1 MRSLLAVALLSSGLA
16 AAQIVRPMG
25 ETPGDLGPSG
35 PARSDAGAPSAAQGP
50 RSRFSLLS
58 AGRGGALFAFS
69 QIVDGLVIGAVIG
82 ASITAQ
88 PSSPLALPQGAYLGA
103 LAGGVGLGG
112 LGVLLQYFQP
122 IGLVASGA
130 AALGIGVG
138 ALAGLGAALLLES
151 FVTGLPAVLP
161 GVLALVGS
169 QVGALVPLA
178 LLWTAE
184 DLDPADLA
192 MLGVASLWAATLTG
206 LVNLSVGRPLA
217 APALL
222 IAPALGMAAG
232 GLVAALTTISTGEV
246 FRYTALPLGVGAA
259 ALFLGGLLGA
269 TPQLAAIAALSTIA
283 LTVFTTGLVSFA
295 TTVPSRT
302 DGVTLVPTVTVLPA
316 GRRSEDVALGPAAL
330 VRF

>member
-1 MRSLLAVALLSSGLA
+1 MRRVLAVVLLFSGVA

-35 PARSDAGAPSAAQGP
+35 PTPTEATAALPSQTP
-50 RSRFSLLS
+50 RSRFSLFS
-58 AGRGGALFAFS
+58 AGRGGPLFAFS

-88 PSSPLALPQGAYLGA
+88 PTSPLALPQGAYLGA

-130 AALGIGVG
+130 ATLGLGVG
-138 ALAGLGAALLLES
+138 GLAGLGVAMLLSS
-151 FVTGLPAVLP
+151 FVSGLPEVLP
-161 GVLALVGS
+161 GVLALAGS

-178 LLWTAE
+178 LLWTAD
-184 DLDPADLA
+184 DLDPSELA
-192 MLGVASLWAATLTG
+192 MMSASALWATVLTA
-206 LVNLSVGRPLA
+206 LVNLSAGKPLS
-217 APALL
+217 APAML
-222 IAPALGMAAG
+222 IAPAVGMAAG
-232 GLVAALTTISTGEV
+232 GLIAALTTISTGEV

-259 ALFLGGLLGA
+259 TFFLVGLLGA
-269 TPQLAAIAALSTIA
+269 APQAAALSSISTIA
-283 LTVFTTGLVSFA
+283 VTVLATGLVSFA
-295 TTVPSRT
+295 TTVPRRP
-302 DGVTLVPTVTVLPA
+302 DGLALVPTVTVLPA
-316 GRRSEDVALGPAAL
+316 GRRSEGLALGPAAI